1 MSSQD
6 TLQRFLF
13 EHAAVRGQYLHLDG
27 TWQAILARHDYPTAV
42 RRLLGETLVAAGLLG
57 STLKGH
63 GRLVIQV
70 NGHGP
75 VNLLVAEA
83 TAQRTLRGMAQWNA
97 PVPDGAD
104 LAASFG
110 DGRMAITLEPQDGG
124 ERYQGIVPL
133 EGADLAGAFEG
144 YLARSEQLPTRLW
157 LAVDG
162 RRASG
167 LMLQRI
173 PGQSDVDTDT
183 WERACHLADTVTE
196 AELLGLDGDRLRHRL
211 FHEEDLRL
219 FEAEPVRFACSCS
232 RERVAGTLRSL
243 GVDEVRS
250 IIAEQGSVDVNCEFC
265 NRHFHFDPVDAEQLF
280 VADDPLAGSPTRH

>member
-1 MSSQD
+1 MNHQD

-27 TWQAILARHDYPTAV
+27 TWQAVLARHDYPTAV

-57 STLKGH
+57 STLKDH

-97 PVPDGAD
+97 TVPDGAD

-110 DGRMAITLEPQDGG
+110 DGRMAITLEPEDGG

-250 IIAEQGSVDVNCEFC
+250 IIAEQGAVDVNCEFC

-280 VADDPLAGSPTRH
+280 AADDPLAGSPTRH